1 MKNTQNKSTREIRS
15 ARTRQSILDSGL
27 ALLKTEGFENIS
39 LRAIARKINY
49 SAAALYEYFN
59 NKEDLLAAMTEII
72 SDQITREMRAQ
83 LDGITDPKE
92 QLLQAGMAVINFAL
106 NHPNYYA
113 LFSSQPFS
121 PGLYSP
127 ENGCDGSSFD
137 LITGILHKGIKDGL
151 IKNQN
156 QLSVDEFGLILWGV
170 VHGLASLQNTAL
182 KNADIDQNKINREAL
197 MILIRGLT

>member
-1 MKNTQNKSTREIRS
+1 MENTQNKSTREIRS

-72 SDQITREMRAQ
+72 SDQLTREMKAR
-83 LDGITDPKE
+83 LDGISDPEE
-92 QLLQAGMAVINFAL
+92 QLLQAGLAVINFAL

-127 ENGCDGSSFD
+127 ENGCDGSSFEI
-137 LITGILHKGIKDGL
+137 ITDIIHKGLKEGFIQ
-151 IKNQN
+151 NPN
-156 QLSVDEFGLILWGV
+156 QLSVEEFGLILWGI

-182 KNADIDQNKINREAL
+182 KNAQIDQEKINREAL
-197 MILIRGLT
+197 MILIRGLI

>member
-1 MKNTQNKSTREIRS
+1 MENIQNKSTREIRS

-72 SDQITREMRAQ
+72 SNQLTREMKVR
-83 LDGITDPKE
+83 LDGISDPEE
-92 QLLQAGMAVINFAL
+92 QLLQAGLAVINFAL

-121 PGLYSP
+121 PGLYSS
-127 ENGCDGSSFD
+127 ENGCDGSSFNI
-137 LITGILHKGIKDGL
+137 ITDIIHKGLKEGFIQ
-151 IKNQN
+151 NPN
-156 QLSVDEFGLILWGV
+156 QLSVEEFGLILWGV

-182 KNADIDQNKINREAL
+182 KNAQIDQEKINREAL
-197 MILIRGLT
+197 MILIRGLV